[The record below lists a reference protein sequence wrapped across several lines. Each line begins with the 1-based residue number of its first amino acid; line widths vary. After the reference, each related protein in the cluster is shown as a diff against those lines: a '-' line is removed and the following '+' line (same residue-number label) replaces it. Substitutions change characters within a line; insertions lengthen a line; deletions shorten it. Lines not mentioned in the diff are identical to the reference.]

1 MNYRKILQSFFAKSF
16 LATVPTFLLQKTM
29 MTYNKFHTNCPHFKV
44 GNCSSYKN
52 GVCKYKYHKT
62 CDENFLCNREDC
74 KFGHGISYMK
84 RVIINYIY
92 DEKYSRASSAYE
104 YSDNKCKM
112 PMNCINKDCEYD
124 HHLEYDDRS
133 FIYNISNPTI
143 NDENAWSNYVKKYS
157 SYSPASSTMSSSS
170 TVPAMCSPCPV
181 VSSSPPPLSGSFASL
196 FTEAG
201 VEAKVEAE
209 ADTMIAIIETMKNI
223 RNNITGDTK
232 KVVSI
237 KDQIKKLQEDLSKTE
252 EKIKKDKNNL
262 KELAVKIAEC

>member
-1 MNYRKILQSFFAKSF
+1 
-16 LATVPTFLLQKTM
+16 M
-29 MTYNKFHTNCPHFKV
+29 MPYNKFHTNCPHFNV
-44 GNCSSYKN
+44 GNCTSFKT
-52 GVCKYKYHKT
+52 CKYKYHKK

-74 KFGHGISYMK
+74 KYGHGISYTK

-181 VSSSPPPLSGSFASL
+181 VSSPPLSGSFASL
-196 FTEAG
+196 FTEE
-201 VEAKVEAE
+201 VEDNKEG
-209 ADTMIAIIETMKNI
+209 DIMLSIIEDMKNI
-223 RNNITGDTK
+223 RNNIDLDTK

-237 KDQIKKLQEDLSKTE
+237 KDQIKKLQEDLNTTE
-252 EKIKKDKNNL
+252 ENIKKDKSKL
-262 KELAVKIAEC
+262 KELAVKIADC

>member
-1 MNYRKILQSFFAKSF
+1 
-16 LATVPTFLLQKTM
+16 M
-29 MTYNKFHTNCPHFKV
+29 MTYNKYNTNCPHFKV

-52 GVCKYKYHKT
+52 GVCKYKYHKK

-112 PMNCINKDCEYD
+112 PMNCINKDCECD

-143 NDENAWSNYVKKYS
+143 NDENAWSNYEKKYS
-157 SYSPASSTMSSSS
+157 SYSPATSTMSSSS

-181 VSSSPPPLSGSFASL
+181 ISSPPPLSGSFASL
-196 FTEAG
+196 FTEQ
-201 VEAKVEAE
+201 VEDNKE
-209 ADTMIAIIETMKNI
+209 DDSMMAIIETMKNI
-223 RNNITGDTK
+223 RNNITDDTK

-237 KDQIKKLQEDLSKTE
+237 KDQIKKLQENLNTTE

>member
-74 KFGHGISYMK
+74 KFGHGISYTK

-92 DEKYSRASSAYE
+92 DEKYSSASGYE
-104 YSDNKCKM
+104 DSDNKCKM
-112 PMNCINKDCEYD
+112 PMICINKDCECD
-124 HHLEYDDRS
+124 HHIEYDARS

-209 ADTMIAIIETMKNI
+209 ADTMMAIIETMKNI

>member
-92 DEKYSRASSAYE
+92 DEKYSSASGYE
-104 YSDNKCKM
+104 DSDNKCKM
-112 PMNCINKDCEYD
+112 PMICINKDCECD
-124 HHLEYDDRS
+124 HHIEYDARS

-237 KDQIKKLQEDLSKTE
+237 KEQIKKLQEDLSKTE

>member
-1 MNYRKILQSFFAKSF
+1 
-16 LATVPTFLLQKTM
+16 
-29 MTYNKFHTNCPHFKV
+29 
-44 GNCSSYKN
+44 
-52 GVCKYKYHKT
+52 
-62 CDENFLCNREDC
+62 
-74 KFGHGISYMK
+74 
-84 RVIINYIY
+84 
-92 DEKYSRASSAYE
+92 
-104 YSDNKCKM
+104 
-112 PMNCINKDCEYD
+112 
-124 HHLEYDDRS
+124 
-133 FIYNISNPTI
+133 
-143 NDENAWSNYVKKYS
+143 
-157 SYSPASSTMSSSS
+157 MSSSS

-209 ADTMIAIIETMKNI
+209 ADTMMAIIETMKNI

-237 KDQIKKLQEDLSKTE
+237 KEQIKKLQEDLSKTE

>member
-1 MNYRKILQSFFAKSF
+1 MS
-16 LATVPTFLLQKTM
+16 
-29 MTYNKFHTNCPHFKV
+29 YNKFHTNCPHFNV
-44 GNCSSYKN
+44 GNCKSFKT
-52 GVCKYKYHKT
+52 CKYKYHKK

-74 KFGHGISYMK
+74 KYGHGISYMK

-112 PMNCINKDCEYD
+112 PMNCINKDCECD

-170 TVPAMCSPCPV
+170 TVPAMCSPCSV
-181 VSSSPPPLSGSFASL
+181 VSSPPPLSGSFTSL
-196 FTEAG
+196 FTEQ
-201 VEAKVEAE
+201 VEDNK
-209 ADTMIAIIETMKNI
+209 DDDSMMAIIETMKNI
-223 RNNITGDTK
+223 RNDIKDDTK
-232 KVVSI
+232 KVDSI
-237 KDQIKKLQEDLSKTE
+237 KDQIKKLQEDLDTTE

-262 KELAVKIAEC
+262 KELAAKIAEC

>member
-1 MNYRKILQSFFAKSF
+1 LNYRKILQSFFAKSF

-74 KFGHGISYMK
+74 KFGHGISYTK

-92 DEKYSRASSAYE
+92 DEKYSSASGYE
-104 YSDNKCKM
+104 DSDNKCKM
-112 PMNCINKDCEYD
+112 PMICINKDCECD
-124 HHLEYDDRS
+124 HHIEYDARS

-143 NDENAWSNYVKKYS
+143 SDDNAWSNYEKKYS

-209 ADTMIAIIETMKNI
+209 ADTMMAIIETMKNI

-237 KDQIKKLQEDLSKTE
+237 KEQIKKLQEDLSKTE

>member
-1 MNYRKILQSFFAKSF
+1 
-16 LATVPTFLLQKTM
+16 
-29 MTYNKFHTNCPHFKV
+29 
-44 GNCSSYKN
+44 
-52 GVCKYKYHKT
+52 
-62 CDENFLCNREDC
+62 
-74 KFGHGISYMK
+74 MK

-112 PMNCINKDCEYD
+112 PMNCINKDCECD

-170 TVPAMCSPCPV
+170 TVPAMCSPCSV
-181 VSSSPPPLSGSFASL
+181 VSSPPPLSGSFTSL
-196 FTEAG
+196 FTEQ
-201 VEAKVEAE
+201 VEDNK
-209 ADTMIAIIETMKNI
+209 DDDSMMAIIETMKNI
-223 RNNITGDTK
+223 RNNITDDTK

-237 KDQIKKLQEDLSKTE
+237 KDQIKKLQEDLDTTE

-262 KELAVKIAEC
+262 KELAAKIAEC